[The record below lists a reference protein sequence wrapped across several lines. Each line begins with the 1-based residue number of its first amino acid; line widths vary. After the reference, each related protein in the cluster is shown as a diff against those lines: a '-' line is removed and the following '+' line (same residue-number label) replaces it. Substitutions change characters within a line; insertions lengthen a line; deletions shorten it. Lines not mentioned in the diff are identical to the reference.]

1 MSSRKIS
8 KLTEWTINI
17 LVVLTWIGL
26 VMALFVMVDGFPY
39 E

>member
-1 MSSRKIS
+1 MSSKKIS

-17 LVVLTWIGL
+17 LVVITWIAL
-26 VMALFVMVDGFPY
+26 VMALFAMVDGFPY